1 MAERQGYSGLQIA
14 LHWAVAVL
22 IVFNY
27 FVSEGM
33 GDALDHMLEGEG
45 GPIDSI
51 VPTLHVWAGVAVL
64 VLVLLRIVL
73 RFVQG
78 VPAPI
83 GHGLADRVAALGHG
97 LLYLLML
104 GVPVLGAITW
114 FGKTDATGDFHALAA
129 NVLVILALG
138 HALVALVHQFILKDG
153 LLVRMLRAR

>member
-14 LHWAVAVL
+14 LHWAVGIL

-27 FVSEGM
+27 FVSDGM

-45 GPIDSI
+45 GPVDSI
-51 VPTLHVWAGVAVL
+51 VPTLHVWVGVTVL
-64 VLVLLRIVL
+64 VLVLLRLVTRL
-73 RFVQG
+73 VQG
-78 VPAPI
+78 APAPM
-83 GHGLADRVAALGHG
+83 GHGWADRLASLGHG

-104 GVPVLGAITW
+104 AVPVLGAITW

-138 HALVALVHQFILKDG
+138 HSLVALVHQFILKDG
-153 LLVRMLRAR
+153 LLLRMLRAR